1 MNGTSILIVED
12 EAVVALEM
20 KNNLEAMGYKVA
32 GRADNGPHAIE
43 LSQQLN
49 PDIVLMD
56 IRLKG
61 PMDGIDAAFEIRK
74 IQNTPVVFLT
84 AYAEEEKL
92 QRAKVIMPFGYLLK
106 PVQDRDLK
114 VTIEMALNNARV
126 EAERLKAEQELRM
139 SNLFLDSMI
148 DQNPT
153 AMWISDSSGTMIRTN
168 QAFLNLYKTTE
179 EEIIGKY
186 NLFEDTILKEK
197 NLLAPLKQVF
207 EYGGTTSF
215 ELEYDTALLRNVSLS
230 RHSRIFLDV
239 FAYAIHNIDGN
250 ITNVV
255 IQNTD
260 ISKRKKAEEER
271 YKMAEEYKRTLQGL
285 PNQVFKYRRDD
296 SGEYRVTFSEGRI
309 AEEMNIT
316 TDKVLGKTLKD
327 VVGLDNLNPL
337 LSYYDESFR
346 GVRASYD
353 YSLFNKWF
361 NTTLMPF
368 EYNADGKVTEIIGF
382 SQDITL
388 EKQAE
393 EAYQESETRFK
404 ILAEMAPVGIY
415 LTDKNGKCVY
425 VNNQWCDMS
434 GLSPDEAMGEG
445 WVKGIHNEDQAD
457 VFKSWNQMVE
467 SDSVWKTEYRFENRQ
482 GDITWV
488 FGVANKIIDS
498 EGNVTGY
505 IGVNL
510 DIDARKK
517 TEELLR
523 NAQRELEEEVERRTF
538 ELQLA
543 KDEAEIANNAKSEF
557 LANISH
563 ELRNPMHQILSYS
576 KYGIEKIDYPKPKLY
591 HYFNQIRTSAGKLMV
606 LLNDLLDLSKMESG
620 RMEYQKTENNIEAI
634 VQEVVGELNPLFKDK
649 KLNVTMENSNVIK
662 QVICDNFKIAQV
674 MRNLL
679 SNSVKFSPEG
689 SEIFIDLA
697 DAVLTGEYQE
707 LPAVQVSVRDFG
719 VGVPNSELKS
729 IFDKFSQSSK
739 TKTGAGGTGLGLAIC
754 SEIITAHNGRIWAEH
769 NYPKGVIFKF
779 IIPNN

>member
-1 MNGTSILIVED
+1 MNDTSILIVED

-20 KNNLEAMGYKVA
+20 KINLEAMGYKVA
-32 GRADNGPHAIE
+32 GRADNGPQAIE

-49 PDIVLMD
+49 PDIILMD

-74 IQNTPVVFLT
+74 IQKTPVVFLT

-114 VTIEMALNNARV
+114 VTVEMALHNARV
-126 EAERLKAEQELRM
+126 EAERMKAEQNLRV

-168 QAFLNLYKTTE
+168 QALLNLYKMQE
-179 EEIIGKY
+179 EEIVGKY

-197 NLLAPLKQVF
+197 NLLGSLKQVF
-207 EYGGTTSF
+207 EQGGTTSF
-215 ELEYDTALLRNVSLS
+215 ELEYDTSLIRNVTFS
-230 RHSRIFLDV
+230 RHTKIFLEMS
-239 FAYAIHNIDGN
+239 AYAIQNIDGK

-260 ISKRKKAEEER
+260 ISKRKKAEKER
-271 YKMAEEYKRTLQGL
+271 YKIAEEFKRTLQGL
-285 PNQVFKYRRDD
+285 PNQVFKYKKDNNGD
-296 SGEYRVTFSEGRI
+296 YYVSFSEGRI
-309 AEEMNIT
+309 ADEMNIT
-316 TDKVLGKTLKD
+316 TDKIVGKCLKE
-327 VVGLDNLNPL
+327 VVGLENSRKLV
-337 LSYYDESFR
+337 SYYNEAF
-346 GVRASYD
+346 GGAKASYD
-353 YSLFNKWF
+353 FFIFNRWF
-361 NTTLMPF
+361 STTLMPF
-368 EYNADGKVTEIIGF
+368 EYDSNGKVKEIIGF

-415 LTDKNGKCVY
+415 LTDKKGNCIY
-425 VNNQWCDMS
+425 VNNKWCEMA
-434 GLSPDEAMGEG
+434 GLIPDEAMGEG
-445 WVKGIHNEDQAD
+445 WLNGIYEKDRDNIS
-457 VFKSWNQMVE
+457 KSWKDTVIYGSTWN
-467 SDSVWKTEYRFENRQ
+467 SEYRFQDRQ
-482 GDITWV
+482 GMITWI

-498 EGNVTGY
+498 DGNTTGY
-505 IGVNL
+505 LGVNL
-510 DIDARKK
+510 DIGARKQ
-517 TEELLR
+517 TEEFLR
-523 NAQRELEEEVERRTF
+523 NAQRELEEEVEKRTF
-538 ELQLA
+538 ELKLA

-576 KYGIEKIDYPKPKLY
+576 KYGIEKIDHPKPKLN

-620 RMEYQKTENNIEAI
+620 RMEYQKTENNMESII
-634 VQEVVGELNPLFKDK
+634 HEVVDELKPSFKEK
-649 KLNVTMENSNVIK
+649 QLEVTINNSNVVK
-662 QVICDNFKIAQV
+662 QIICDNFKIAQV
-674 MRNLL
+674 IRNLL
-679 SNSVKFSPEG
+679 SNSVKFSPYRTKINI
-689 SEIFIDLA
+689 SLT
-697 DAVLTGEYQE
+697 DAVLNKENGE
-707 LPAVQVSVRDFG
+707 LPALQVSVSDFG
-719 VGVPNSELKS
+719 VGVPNSELKT

-754 SEIITAHNGRIWAEH
+754 NEIITAHNGRIWAEH
-769 NYPKGVIFKF
+769 NQPEGVIFKF

>member
-1 MNGTSILIVED
+1 MGGTSILIVED

-20 KNNLEAMGYKVA
+20 KNNLEAMGYKVV
-32 GRADNGPHAIE
+32 GSTDNGPQAIE
-43 LSQQLN
+43 LSQQLKPN
-49 PDIVLMD
+49 IILMD

-61 PMDGIDAAFEIRK
+61 PMDGIDAALEIRK
-74 IQNTPVVFLT
+74 FEKIPVVFLT
-84 AYAEEEKL
+84 AYAEEDKL
-92 QRAKVIMPFGYLLK
+92 QRAKIIMPFGYLLK

-153 AMWISDSSGTMIRTN
+153 AIWISDPSGTMIRTN
-168 QAFLNLYKTTE
+168 EALLKLYKIKE
-179 EEIIGKY
+179 EEIVGKY
-186 NLFEDTILKEK
+186 NLFKDPVLKQK
-197 NLLAPLKQVF
+197 NLIGPIKQVF
-207 EYGGTTSF
+207 DKGGTTSF
-215 ELEYDTALLRNVSLS
+215 ELEYDTSLIKNVSFS
-230 RHSRIFLDV
+230 QHTKIFLEV
-239 FAYAIHNIDGN
+239 FAYAIQNIDGK

-271 YKMAEEYKRTLQGL
+271 YKIAEEFKRTLQGL
-285 PNQVFKYRRDD
+285 PNQVFKYKRD
-296 SGEYRVTFSEGRI
+296 GAGQYRLTFSEGRI
-309 AEEMNIT
+309 AEEMNAVT
-316 TDKVLGKTLKD
+316 EKVVGKRLGEVVGPENIETLK
-327 VVGLDNLNPL
+327 VYFEEAFGGAKAV
-337 LSYYDESFR
+337 YDCY
-346 GVRASYD
+346 AHD
-353 YSLFNKWF
+353 KWF

-368 EYNADGKVTEIIGF
+368 EYDANGRVSEIIGF
-382 SQDITL
+382 SQDVTL

-393 EAYQESETRFK
+393 EAYRESETRFK

-415 LTDKNGKCVY
+415 LTDKKGNYIY
-425 VNNQWCDMS
+425 VNNRWCEMT
-434 GLSPDEAMGEG
+434 GLMPDEAMGEG
-445 WVKGIHNEDQAD
+445 WMNGVHEEDRGTII
-457 VFKSWNQMVE
+457 KSWNDMVE
-467 SDSVWKTEYRFENRQ
+467 FDSTWKNEYRFQDRQ
-482 GDITWV
+482 GTITWV
-488 FGVANKIIDS
+488 FGLANKIIDGD
-498 EGNVTGY
+498 GNTTGY
-505 IGVNL
+505 MGVNL

-517 TEELLR
+517 TEDFLR
-523 NAQRELEEEVERRTF
+523 NAQRELEEEVEKRTF

-576 KYGIEKIDYPKPKLY
+576 KYGIEKIDHPKPKLH

-620 RMEYQKTENNIEAI
+620 RMEYHKTENNIESI
-634 VQEVVGELNPLFKDK
+634 IREVVGELKPLFKEKQLD
-649 KLNVTMENSNVIK
+649 VTIENSNAIK
-662 QVICDNFKIAQV
+662 QIICDNFKIAQV
-674 MRNLL
+674 VRNLL
-679 SNSVKFSPEG
+679 SNSAKFSQEG
-689 SEIFIDLA
+689 SGIIISLS
-697 DAVLTGEYQE
+697 DAVLNRENQE
-707 LPAVQVSVRDFG
+707 LPALQVSVRDFG

-769 NYPKGVIFKF
+769 NHPEGVIFKF
-779 IIPNN
+779 IIPNS